1 MKSGWF
7 LATALVLS
15 ASAAIANPPR
25 ITFLRTVAPPYDL
38 GPADRLAVIYAISD
52 NGKIDAFLE
61 HFVDVV
67 TRAGRAGIEN
77 AVENNHHIVLDAH
90 TLRVIRRHHPADKYL
105 GVKRFTCT
113 GEEKHAEGSER
124 DQTGERIRR
133 MHHWI
138 DAQCS
143 ARIDVFDPDGRKLFS
158 YTARGEGTSPRSA
171 ALSEDEKDVAYEQAS
186 RFAAVSAAGAITP
199 RIVRESIELDENA
212 PAFDEGFSMV
222 RSERLDDARAIWL
235 SAAARHRN
243 SAPLYFDL
251 GAVSEAMGEL
261 RAAGEFYEKAA
272 KLSPKVQRYVTELH
286 LFRRRAVVTRK

>member
-1 MKSGWF
+1 MKTG
-7 LATALVLS
+7 LLLTTALLLH
-15 ASAAIANPPR
+15 AAVAAANPPR
-25 ITFLRTVAPPYDL
+25 ITFMRTVAPAYDL
-38 GPADRLAVIYAISD
+38 GPAERLAVIYAIGD
-52 NGKIDAFLE
+52 NAKIDTFLE

-77 AVENNHHIVLDAH
+77 AVESNHHIVLDDH
-90 TLRVIRRHHPADKYL
+90 TLHVIRRRHPADKYL

-113 GEEKHAEGSER
+113 GEEKQAEGSER
-124 DQTGERIRR
+124 DESGERIRR

-143 ARIDVFDPDGRKLFS
+143 ARIDVIDPDGKKLFS

-199 RIVRESIELDENA
+199 RIVRESIDLDENA

-222 RSERLDDARAIWL
+222 RSERLDDARAIWQ
-235 SAAARHRN
+235 AAAIRHRD

-251 GAVSEAMGEL
+251 GAVCEAMGEL
-261 RAAGEFYEKAA
+261 RAAGDYYEKAA
-272 KLSPKVQRYVTELH
+272 KLSPKVRRYVTELH
-286 LFRRRAVVTRK
+286 LFRRRAVATRK